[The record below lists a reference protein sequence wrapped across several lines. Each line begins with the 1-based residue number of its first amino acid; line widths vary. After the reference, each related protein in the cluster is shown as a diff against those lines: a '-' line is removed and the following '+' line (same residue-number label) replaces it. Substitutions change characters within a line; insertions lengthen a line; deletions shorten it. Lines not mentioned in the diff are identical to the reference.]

1 MLEAKGEHIKTLK
14 DGPLAIIKK
23 HNLPTLQYMANSVK
37 SMVQK
42 LLATEKF
49 VLLLIPLYG
58 KERREVFDHWRK
70 VLQDTLEDLPFP
82 SFRILNLQ
90 NLM

>member
-1 MLEAKGEHIKTLK
+1 
-14 DGPLAIIKK
+14 
-23 HNLPTLQYMANSVK
+23 MANSVK

-90 NLM
+90 NLISYINATYSFDYKTSFALILGFKR